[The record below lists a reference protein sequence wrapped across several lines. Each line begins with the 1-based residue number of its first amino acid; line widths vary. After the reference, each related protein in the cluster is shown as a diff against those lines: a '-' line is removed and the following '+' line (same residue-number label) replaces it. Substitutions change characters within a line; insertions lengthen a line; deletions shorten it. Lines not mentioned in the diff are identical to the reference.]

1 MTSCVYMKI
10 RWSFAVGVSVPQ
22 MTENFQQI
30 SVIFTKKEGRWAG
43 KEAKTVFPK
52 GEERAILL
60 FTQKRKWYSVE
71 QTRHSDEILAT
82 APIGKLILKL
92 AVPSVA
98 AQIINMLYNIVDRIY
113 IGHIPEIGD
122 VALTGVGVT
131 FPIITLI
138 SAFAA
143 FAGQGGA
150 PLAAIQ
156 LGAKRRV
163 EAQRILGNSLTMLL
177 CAAVVLTV
185 GFSIFQEPI
194 LYAFG
199 ASDATIGYA
208 KEYIGI
214 YLLGTVFVQLALGLN
229 PFISAQGR
237 ATTAMLSVLIG
248 AILNIVLDPIFIFV
262 LGMGVRGAA
271 LATILSQAV
280 SAAWVVAFLCSRRS
294 SLRLHRVFLIPNKR
308 IIGRIAGLGVAPFIM
323 QSTESLV
330 TVVLN
335 TGMQTYGGDLYV
347 GSITIMQSIM
357 QMIVMPVQGI
367 TQGTQ
372 PIMSYNYGAQNFRRV
387 RQTFKRLLTITLSV
401 TCAAFLFIALFPG
414 LLARIFTPQPELIGL
429 VSRVMPLFFGGIW
442 AFGAQMACQTT
453 FMALGQARTSL
464 FLALLRK
471 VILLVPLA
479 LILPRVTGSVF
490 GIYAAEPIADV
501 LASATTLSLFLTRRK
516 KLLPV
521 EE

>member
-22 MTENFQQI
+22 TAENFQRI
-30 SVIFTKKEGRWAG
+30 SVIFTKKEGRRAR

-52 GEERAILL
+52 REERAILL
-60 FTQKRKWYSVE
+60 FTQKRKWYPVE

-280 SAAWVVAFLCSRRS
+280 SAAWVVVFLCSRRS
-294 SLRLHRVFLIPNKR
+294 SLRLHRVFSDPQQAHHR
-308 IIGRIAGLGVAPFIM
+308 PHRRSGRGPLHHAVHREPG
-323 QSTESLV
+323 
-330 TVVLN
+330 N
-335 TGMQTYGGDLYV
+335 R
-347 GSITIMQSIM
+347 
-357 QMIVMPVQGI
+357 
-367 TQGTQ
+367 
-372 PIMSYNYGAQNFRRV
+372 GAQHGDADLRRGPV
-387 RQTFKRLLTITLSV
+387 CGLHHHHAVHHADDRHAR
-401 TCAAFLFIALFPG
+401 PG
-414 LLARIFTPQPELIGL
+414 HHPGHPAHYELQLRGPELPAGAPDVQAAAHHHL
-429 VSRVMPLFFGGIW
+429 VRD
-442 AFGAQMACQTT
+442 
-453 FMALGQARTSL
+453 
-464 FLALLRK
+464 LRR
-471 VILLVPLA
+471 LSGHCPVPRPA
-479 LILPRVTGSVF
+479 GP
-490 GIYAAEPIADV
+490 D
-501 LASATTLSLFLTRRK
+501 LSL
-516 KLLPV
+516 PSPS
-521 EE
+521 